1 MPVYK
6 IAGLNVGYNPQFDM
20 LAERSEKYRCDEK
33 ADFNIGLGDNL
44 LENQL
49 KLYEGVGKPELE
61 YLWMGTAFNVKL
73 LEYNGMFLHSS
84 TVVLDGKAY
93 SFSAPCGTGKS
104 THTALWLKLFGDKAF
119 ILNDDKAAYR
129 LIDGKY
135 YAFGTPFSGKHD
147 INVNTSAELAGICFI
162 EQAQK
167 NSIER
172 MDADDAVPLIISQ
185 TLRPSNM
192 QRTMML
198 CDFIDELIKN
208 IPIYK
213 LKCNM
218 DVDAAEVAFN
228 AMSKSNQRKD

>member
-6 IAGLNVGYNPQFDM
+6 IAGLNVGFEPKYD
-20 LAERSEKYRCDEK
+20 LLRARSEKYKTDEN
-33 ADFNIGLGDNL
+33 ADFNIGFTENL
-44 LENQL
+44 MENQL
-49 KLYEGVGKPELE
+49 DLYDRKVPEAELE

-84 TVVLDGKAY
+84 TVVADGVAY

-104 THTALWLKLFGDKAF
+104 THTSLWLKYLGDRAF

-129 LIDGKY
+129 CIDGRY

-147 INVNTSAELAGICFI
+147 INVNTSAELGGICFI
-162 EQAQK
+162 EQAQE

-172 MDADDAVPLIISQ
+172 MDIDSAVPLLFSQ

-192 QRTMML
+192 KRTMML
-198 CDFIDELIKN
+198 CDFIDELIQN
-208 IPIYK
+208 IPVYK
-213 LKCNM
+213 LRCNM
-218 DVDAAEVAFN
+218 DVEAAQIAFET
-228 AMSKSNQRKD
+228 MKRKD